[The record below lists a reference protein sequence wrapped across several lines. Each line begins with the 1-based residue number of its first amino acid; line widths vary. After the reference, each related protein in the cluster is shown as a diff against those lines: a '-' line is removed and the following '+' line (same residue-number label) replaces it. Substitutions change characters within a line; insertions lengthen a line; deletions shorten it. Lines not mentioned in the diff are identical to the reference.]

1 MSSRNRL
8 LCHDL
13 IPSCQVCAHLFHGT
27 ALTCPACLKE
37 LKASLC
43 LKYYRTSLYG
53 DRIFYAFR
61 YVDFVRRAM
70 LAFKYSRCFQLSRVL
85 GEGLWK
91 VMHQHME
98 FQGSIILPV
107 PTTWNKIFTRKFN
120 PPELIAIEFA
130 SHAGLKTMPQILK
143 KKWSWTEQKQSG
155 SSQAKRH
162 SNPTLLYEAKQLP
175 YDMPPPSQWI
185 VVDDVC
191 TTGATLHACKKA
203 LEQKYPQIPV
213 ILAASA
219 HG

>member
-1 MSSRNRL
+1 MSSRSRL
-8 LCHDL
+8 LYHDL
-13 IPSCQVCAHLFHGT
+13 IPSCQVCANIFQKT

-61 YVDFVRRAM
+61 YVDFVRKAM
-70 LAFKYSRCFQLSRVL
+70 LAYKYSRCYQLSRIL

-91 VMHQHME
+91 VMHQHLE
-98 FQGSIILPV
+98 VQGSVVLPV
-107 PTTWNKIFTRKFN
+107 PTSWHKIFTRKFN
-120 PPELIAIEFA
+120 PPDLIAKELA
-130 SHAGLKTMPQILK
+130 HHAELKMMPQILR
-143 KKWSWTEQKQSG
+143 KKWHWMELKQSG
-155 SSQAKRH
+155 LSQEKRH
-162 SNPTLLYEAKQLP
+162 ANPTLVFEAKTYASCMQA
-175 YDMPPPSQWI
+175 PSQWI

-203 LEQKYPQIPV
+203 LEQKYPHIPV
-213 ILAASA
+213 VLAASA